1 MSIFD
6 LYSKRQRRV
15 LGEIPDVYT
24 YDDLPEKL
32 RVQILHIIKDVF
44 DSAPRDESQDAY
56 AYVVNTLCREYGL
69 FELLPGRLDQRT
81 QLFQFFV
88 KVQPIE
94 RALDIVELCFA
105 VANREHMWPTR
116 KYYPDQV
123 KLARE
128 AIEEL
133 NERFKEHAVGF
144 RFESD
149 QIIRVDSEY
158 VHAEAIKPTL
168 ILLRQKYFAGANDE
182 FLAAHEH
189 YRHGRY
195 KECLVDSL
203 KAFESTMKT
212 ICDQRNWTVKPG
224 ATASALID
232 LCVEQG
238 LFAKIYNSQLS
249 SLRTLLA
256 SGVPTV
262 RNTMGGHGQGSEVT
276 IVPEHMARYALN
288 LTAANI
294 LFLVESNDALGR

>member
-1 MSIFD
+1 MPIFD

-15 LGEIPDVYT
+15 RGEMPDVYT

-32 RVQILHIIKDVF
+32 RVQILHIVKDVF
-44 DSAPRDESQDAY
+44 DSAPRDESQNAY
-56 AYVVNTLCREYGL
+56 AYVVNALCREYGL

-81 QLFQFFV
+81 QLFQFFA
-88 KVQPIE
+88 KIQPIE
-94 RALDIVELCFA
+94 RALDIVELCFV
-105 VANREHMWPTR
+105 VANWEHMWPSR
-116 KYYPDQV
+116 HYYPGEA
-123 KLARE
+123 ARVSE

-149 QIIRVDSEY
+149 QLIRVDSEY
-158 VHAEAIKPTL
+158 VHAEAVKPTL
-168 ILLRQKYFAGANDE
+168 ILLRQKGFAGANDE

-189 YRHGRY
+189 YRNGRY

-212 ICDQRNWTVKPG
+212 ICEQRNWTAKPG

-232 LCVEQG
+232 LCAEQG
-238 LFAKIYNSQLS
+238 LFAKSYNSQLS

-262 RNTMGGHGQGSEVT
+262 RNTLGGHGQGSEVT
-276 IVPEHMARYALN
+276 VVPEHIARYALN
-288 LTAANI
+288 LTASNI
-294 LFLVESNDALGR
+294 LFLVESNDALNG